1 MSAPILTDDVFP
13 DETTMIVRKRFHSGP
28 ATYTYAV
35 SKIGGEWFI
44 SGEQAKGKPYTWD
57 RLLVW
62 MSAGIV
68 VSAKMVAEFSSVLV
82 PVKS

>member
-1 MSAPILTDDVFP
+1 MLTDDVFP

-35 SKIGGEWFI
+35 SKIGGEWYI
-44 SGEQAKGKPYTWD
+44 SGPQAKGKPYTWD
-57 RLLVW
+57 GLLGW
-62 MSAGIV
+62 MTAGIL
-68 VSAKMVAEFSSVLV
+68 VSAKVAAEFSTVLV